1 MKNFLASALLSV
13 FLFVGI
19 GGVGFQAVNSTGH
32 KIEKASS
39 IEKFVSH
46 FTVSEARADDA
57 VPAAE
62 APADDVEIPSWVA
75 PIVTWLQ
82 TVPTVGPILIEV
94 LKWLGIVA
102 AVLTALAT
110 LMQALAAAFVGVA
123 KMAGFVEFANKAK
136 AFLDKILAYV
146 KYFSMFNVQKK

>member
-1 MKNFLASALLSV
+1 MKNFLASVILSV

-19 GGVGFQAVNSTGH
+19 GGVGFQAVNPTAT
-32 KIEKASS
+32 KIEQTA
-39 IEKFVSH
+39 IEKVASH
-46 FTVSEARADDA
+46 FTVGVAHADEGEA
-57 VPAAE
+57 PAAE
-62 APADDVEIPSWVA
+62 VPAQEVEIPSWVA
-75 PIVTWLQ
+75 PILTWLQ

-102 AVLTALAT
+102 AVLTALAA

-123 KMAGFVEFANKAK
+123 KLAGFVEFANKAK
-136 AFLDKILAYV
+136 AFLDKVLAYV